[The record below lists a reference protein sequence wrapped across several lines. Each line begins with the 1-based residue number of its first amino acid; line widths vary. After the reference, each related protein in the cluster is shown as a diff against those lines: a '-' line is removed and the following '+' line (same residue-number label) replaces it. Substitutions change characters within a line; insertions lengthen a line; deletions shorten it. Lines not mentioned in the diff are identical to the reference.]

1 MKVVFKPMKKMIVRL
16 SYNQTS
22 TNRKVIF
29 AIVVSYN
36 NSARPKLNK
45 GRLYR
50 GYITFRP
57 QANNSQSGQLH
68 RSKGGP
74 SEEVF

>member
-1 MKVVFKPMKKMIVRL
+1 MKVVFKPLVRL
-16 SYNQTS
+16 PYNRTS
-22 TNRKVIF
+22 TNIF
-29 AIVVSYN
+29 AIVSYN